1 MVTEGGPLLHSPLL
15 MLVTTHKTEGVVVL
29 PHYMNE
35 ETEAEGGWL
44 AYPRSHRENK
54 TARIEP
60 PLLGSVLATRLRHY
74 RTELSPVRSE

>member
-1 MVTEGGPLLHSPLL
+1 MVTEGGPLLHHSITD
-15 MLVTTHKTEGVVVL
+15 VSHYSQNSEGVVVL

-60 PLLGSVLATRLRHY
+60 P
-74 RTELSPVRSE
+74 